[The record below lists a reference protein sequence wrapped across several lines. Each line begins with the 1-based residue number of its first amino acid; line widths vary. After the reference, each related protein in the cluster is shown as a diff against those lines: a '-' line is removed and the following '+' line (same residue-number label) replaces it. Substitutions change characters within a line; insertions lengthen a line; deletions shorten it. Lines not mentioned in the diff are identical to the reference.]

1 MGGCLP
7 QPQSG
12 AHRISSLSKVIASL
26 RFAVPFVLPLPI
38 CKYVWVENPSDCH
51 IEKGYS
57 RIRNACRGGGSG
69 LRGYGEEEAKEEKE
83 EEEAEK
89 EALGGIF
96 ESRRYRESGRARE
109 PA

>member
-1 MGGCLP
+1 MCGQKIP
-7 QPQSG
+7 QTVAQ
-12 AHRISSLSKVIASL
+12 K
-26 RFAVPFVLPLPI
+26 
-38 CKYVWVENPSDCH
+38 
-51 IEKGYS
+51 KGYS
-57 RIRNACRGGGSG
+57 RIRNVCRGGGGSG
-69 LRGYGEEEAKEEKE
+69 LRGYGEEEEAKEEEKE

>member
-1 MGGCLP
+1 M
-7 QPQSG
+7 
-12 AHRISSLSKVIASL
+12 
-26 RFAVPFVLPLPI
+26 
-38 CKYVWVENPSDCH
+38 WVQNPPDCH
-51 IEKGYS
+51 TEKGYS

-69 LRGYGEEEAKEEKE
+69 LRGYGEEEAKEEEEKEEEGE

-96 ESRRYRESGRARE
+96 ESRRYREESGRARE

>member
-1 MGGCLP
+1 MCGQKIP
-7 QPQSG
+7 QTVAQ
-12 AHRISSLSKVIASL
+12 K
-26 RFAVPFVLPLPI
+26 
-38 CKYVWVENPSDCH
+38 
-51 IEKGYS
+51 KGYS
-57 RIRNACRGGGSG
+57 RIRNVCRGGGGSG

-96 ESRRYRESGRARE
+96 ESRRYREESGRARE